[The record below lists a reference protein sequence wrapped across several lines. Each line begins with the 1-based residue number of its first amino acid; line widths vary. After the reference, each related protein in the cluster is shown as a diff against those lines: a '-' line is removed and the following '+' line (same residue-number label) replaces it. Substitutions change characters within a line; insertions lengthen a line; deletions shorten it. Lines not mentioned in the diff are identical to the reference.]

1 MSRRCSLMALPDTA
15 SKDLEA
21 IKKVVLGNGD
31 AIGLKTRTALME
43 NNQKTMKE
51 DIEDIKS
58 ELKKIQSNILWGF
71 VAIIAVQIAL
81 DLILKFA

>member
-1 MSRRCSLMALPDTA
+1 MALPDTA

>member
-1 MSRRCSLMALPDTA
+1 MALPDAA

-31 AIGLKTRTALME
+31 GKGLKTRTALIE
-43 NNQKTMKE
+43 NNQQTMKE